1 MNEYTQEPSF
11 ASKFSTKQ
19 TNITYVFVILISFK
33 SMTMVMYMNKKHT

>member
-19 TNITYVFVILISFK
+19 TNITYVNFFQEYDHGDV
-33 SMTMVMYMNKKHT
+33 HE